1 MKQCTKCKE
10 WKKLSEFYVKT
21 KSKDGLQYQCKS
33 CNRKHNK
40 ENKEHINEYYKE
52 YNKKNK
58 EHKKYKNNRI
68 CKILKKHADTLQ
80 DDDERLSTDFIKT
93 MLYGNYDNCDT
104 KD

>member
-10 WKKLSEFYVKT
+10 WKKLNEFYVKT

-33 CNRKHNK
+33 CNRKYNK
-40 ENKEHINEYYKE
+40 E
-52 YNKKNK
+52 NK